1 MNQYSYLAYEK
12 SGATRRGQVEAPSE
26 SEAREKLSRQ
36 GLFVTEL
43 REGGAENQEGHRRR
57 GGVPWKIIKRL
68 GRLTEFS
75 RQLSVLVSTGTPL
88 VQALLAVERQ
98 ASDAEWK
105 GVVRD
110 LRERVEQGSGLAE
123 AMRDHPDHF
132 DALTQSLVSAGEN
145 AGNLSEM
152 LKRLGS
158 VTRQRQKTVQTV
170 MGAMVYPC
178 LLIAVSVVV
187 IIVMLVFVVPRFA
200 GMFESLDAEL
210 PATTAFLLGVGDLLR
225 SWWFIVV
232 PLALGIPVAAYFAL
246 TSPRGRLFA
255 DRALVSLPVLGSVVR
270 GLNLARIARM
280 LGVLLTSHVKLLE
293 ALELTRQ
300 ASGNSLYRNLLV
312 EASDKV
318 TTGEDLAR
326 VFSSSKLVS
335 PAFAETVRN
344 GEQTGRLGEALT
356 GLSEFMDE
364 DNETAVKSLTSLIE
378 PAILIVL
385 GLVVG
390 FVALSLFL
398 PLFDLTAMAGGPK

>member
-246 TSPRGRLFA
+246 PSPRGRLFA

>member
-1 MNQYSYLAYEK
+1 MNQYRYLAYEK